1 MKVLLWNFCYLQLMY
16 SLLLDNRATCDE
28 RGLSLLIL
36 SVAVKQKMEQ
46 RFDSKRRNEAYKRKA
61 HRYSSTPEPFLF
73 HPCDLSGRS
82 SVRGCGKRTLQ
93 HHFTS

>member
-1 MKVLLWNFCYLQLMY
+1 MY

-46 RFDSKRRNEAYKRKA
+46 RFDSKRRNEAYKKKGSQVFI
-61 HRYSSTPEPFLF
+61 YP
-73 HPCDLSGRS
+73 
-82 SVRGCGKRTLQ
+82 
-93 HHFTS
+93 